1 MKKQDNSTPATNTVK
16 AIHAFLRE
24 GEEPISNEQIK
35 AALAADGVDP
45 KKAVSEI
52 KLKVKQAQNR
62 QRLAGIRRG
71 IEETASSVSEAG
83 RIMGAAASDLMS
95 QIKGVIDR
103 IALTQPQT
111 AKVYYRKLEDAKP
124 EDLESLLADLTEL
137 SEEEGGED
145 KDGT

>member
-1 MKKQDNSTPATNTVK
+1 
-16 AIHAFLRE
+16 
-24 GEEPISNEQIK
+24 
-35 AALAADGVDP
+35 
-45 KKAVSEI
+45 
-52 KLKVKQAQNR
+52 
-62 QRLAGIRRG
+62 
-71 IEETASSVSEAG
+71 
-83 RIMGAAASDLMS
+83 MGAAASDLMS